1 MLVAT
6 TKGQTSIYLSRFHG
20 KRACTE
26 SFSNVQD
33 KPDKEGESK
42 DRKHHHKKKKE
53 KKEKPD
59 KDPDQAT
66 TEADQPAAKVERL

>member
-1 MLVAT
+1 MAFVRFDT
-6 TKGQTSIYLSRFHG
+6 TDYI
-20 KRACTE
+20 CTE

-42 DRKHHHKKKKE
+42 ERKHHHKKKKE
-53 KKEKPD
+53 KKEKAD

-66 TEADQPAAKVERL
+66 AEADQPAAKVERL